1 MNLIGMNSANSHS
14 MMKRLRLKK
23 DIKRVFIAEADAEL
37 GRDISD
43 YLSERGIDSVLY
55 KSKEEV
61 LSDKDMDFDAAIIDA
76 NIEGFRVLMELRE
89 KKNDMLII
97 LISGNNI
104 DSNRMEAL
112 IRGADYFIPKPLNM
126 GVLLKV
132 LVENTSSYL
141 KRNKCHASV

>member
-112 IRGADYFIPKPLNM
+112 IRVQITLYQN
-126 GVLLKV
+126 LLIWV
-132 LVENTSSYL
+132 FF
-141 KRNKCHASV
+141 